1 MNKHPHPIILGC
13 LLLLCLAPMPYGYY
27 QFIRLVATGSFA
39 YWAYRAKQRGEE
51 REMWIFLIL
60 AILFQPIFKIALGR
74 TIWNTIDVIVGIYLI
89 KKRQKI

>member
-1 MNKHPHPIILGC
+1 MNTQQYTHLGV

-39 YWAYRAKQRGEE
+39 YWAYKAKQRDDNKV
-51 REMWIFLIL
+51 MWIFLIL

-74 TIWNTIDVIVGIYLI
+74 SIWNMIDIIVGIYLI
-89 KKRQKI
+89 KKRYRK